1 MKNSFLLSGCA
12 ALAVL
17 FSAGCGHMALD
28 TEADPHRVLV
38 GTVQFSD
45 PIVLPSD
52 AQVRVSVVDE
62 NPPPPAANPG
72 DNLNAM
78 PALNRANSP
87 ALAPGPEVLGETTI
101 QNPGPTPVAFRVE
114 YVADDDRLRRG
125 LAIQVRVSYGGTVRF
140 FNAMQYEVNLSDAS
154 ELHQVSVEP
163 AR

>member
-12 ALAVL
+12 ALAAL
-17 FSAGCGHMALD
+17 FSVGCGHMALD
-28 TEADPHRVLV
+28 TEGDPHRILA

-52 AQVRVSVVDE
+52 AEVRVSVVDE

-78 PALNRANSP
+78 PVLNRPNNS

-101 QNPGPTPVAFRVE
+101 RGPGPTPVAFRVE

-125 LAIQVRVSYGGTVRF
+125 LAIQVRVSYGGTVRY
-140 FNAMQYEVNLSDAS
+140 FNATQYQVSLGDVS